1 MCRHEFVVA
10 DITALLE
17 MHSLKLMK
25 NSILNR
31 VVHYNNIIYIFDT
44 QVDSY
49 AQIQYTD
56 VLYYTTT
63 TPQGC
68 NYYYIKNQISYAR
81 VTLQSS
87 SQTDAPCVN
96 LIAYDEAESGAHVG
110 VVTSVF
116 SDTQAPIKRNI
127 NNCLHKSYV
136 TIFNRKQA

>member
-49 AQIQYTD
+49 AQIYSIQMFDT
-56 VLYYTTT
+56 
-63 TPQGC
+63 
-68 NYYYIKNQISYAR
+68 
-81 VTLQSS
+81 TLQLPHA
-87 SQTDAPCVN
+87 T
-96 LIAYDEAESGAHVG
+96 
-110 VVTSVF
+110 
-116 SDTQAPIKRNI
+116 RM
-127 NNCLHKSYV
+127 
-136 TIFNRKQA
+136 